1 MTGYVLKLAKI
12 AFKYVISELLF
23 AGSLSPLYV
32 KKNYNNNGGGGDDE
46 NDNKKVLMMIIMVV
60 IVMLTLIIII
70 IIIII
75 KIVKLPAFIFDTL
88 TLKLCAGN
96 ADSFVRY

>member
-1 MTGYVLKLAKI
+1 MKGYVLKLAKI

-23 AGSLSPLYV
+23 AGSISPRYE
-32 KKNYNNNGGGGDDE
+32 KKFNNNDDSGGDDE

-70 IIIII
+70 IIII
-75 KIVKLPAFIFDTL
+75 KIVKLPVFIFDTL
-88 TLKLCAGN
+88 TMKLCAGN